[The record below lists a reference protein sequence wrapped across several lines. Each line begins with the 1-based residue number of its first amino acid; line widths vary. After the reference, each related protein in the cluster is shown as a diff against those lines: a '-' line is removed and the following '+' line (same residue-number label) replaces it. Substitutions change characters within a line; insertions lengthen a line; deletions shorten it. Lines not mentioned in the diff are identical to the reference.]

1 MHFKKAPLI
10 SIWHINMLL
19 TDLSLQNTCF
29 NYKLVFNQEFVE
41 SGDGTIMMREVK
53 KQEGITS

>member
-1 MHFKKAPLI
+1 MDFKKSTFD

-29 NYKLVFNQEFVE
+29 NYKLVFNQELWN
-41 SGDGTIMMREVK
+41 
-53 KQEGITS
+53 QGIVL